1 MALTTAERQRR
12 YRTRQK
18 DGVQIV
24 PVAVDQGV
32 IEGLVASGNLDS
44 EDAGDRAKI
53 EAALLRKARGRAA

>member
-1 MALTTAERQRR
+1 MALTTVERQRR

-53 EAALLRKARGRAA
+53 EAALLRQARGRAA